1 MILWI
6 FINHRN
12 RLWRTPIKLS
22 CIVSGFIHMK
32 KIRYFLIT
40 ATLCFSVSSIY
51 GGIFTPASSTIQLPE
66 IINVPAGNI
75 MNGSVLWESP
85 MVKSTLD
92 TISYSVLSGPS
103 SEIWPQ
109 IMNATTLD
117 GDIYSTSLRGIGIR
131 WRAIWKARNFPN
143 GKTMSITTTSNN
155 AGATGWL
162 RNDVHEQTI
171 WMQLI
176 KTGAVQ
182 SGTFSVSS
190 YSSARFDCNSLC
202 NNWIVK
208 ATGSTVVRTGASCR
222 VKTSNIAVNLQRI
235 NRSLFN
241 GIGATS
247 APQPFDLELI
257 CTGGEANSTLRPFV
271 TLTDANDAANR
282 SDVLT
287 VTGGAAGIGIQIRS
301 SDKVISYGE
310 DSANFGNPNQ
320 WQAGIITPNTSNHVI
335 PLTARYVQTQPSVT
349 TGLANGRATFT
360 LNYQ

>member
-1 MILWI
+1 
-6 FINHRN
+6 
-12 RLWRTPIKLS
+12 
-22 CIVSGFIHMK
+22 
-32 KIRYFLIT
+32 
-40 ATLCFSVSSIY
+40 
-51 GGIFTPASSTIQLPE
+51 
-66 IINVPAGNI
+66 

-103 SEIWPQ
+103 SEIWPK
-109 IMNATTLD
+109 IMNPTTLD
-117 GDIYSTSLRGIGIR
+117 GDIYSTSLRGIGVR
-131 WRAIWKARNFPN
+131 WRATWKARNFPN

-155 AGATGWL
+155 AGATGWQKD
-162 RNDVHEQTI
+162 DVHEQTI

-190 YSSARFDCNSLC
+190 YATAQFDCNSLC
-202 NNWIVK
+202 NNWTVK

-320 WQAGIITPNTSNHVI
+320 WQAGTITPDTRNHVI